1 MPDLTKLREETYLAN
16 IGLPKNGLVTTH
28 SGNASGRD
36 PESGLIAIKPSGI
49 DYDTLTPDQL
59 VVVDPEGK
67 IVEGDL
73 KPSVDLPHHLF
84 LYARVPEFNGIIHT
98 HSPFATSFAALGMSI
113 PCYLTA
119 IADEFG
125 NEIPCTPY
133 VDNQGDHIGEAI
145 LKYRNE
151 APAILLGNHGTFCYG
166 DSPKAALKAAVMIE
180 DVAKTVHYALLK
192 GQPKKLPPEEV
203 QKWWGR
209 YHTWYGQSESR

>member
-1 MPDLTKLREETYLAN
+1 MADLKRLREETYLAN

-36 PESGLIAIKPSGI
+36 PKSGLIAIKPSGV
-49 DYDTLTPDQL
+49 DYDSLTPDML
-59 VVVDPEGK
+59 VVVDPEGQR
-67 IVEGDL
+67 IEGDL

-84 LYARVPEFNGIIHT
+84 LYKHVPEFNGVIHT
-98 HSPFATSFAALGMSI
+98 HSPFATSFAALGLSI

-125 NEIPCTPY
+125 DEIPCTPY

-145 LKYRNE
+145 LKYRSK
-151 APAILLGNHGTFCYG
+151 APAILLANHGTFSYG
-166 DSPKAALKAAVMIE
+166 DSPKAALKAAIMLE

-192 GQPKKLPPEEV
+192 GQPKILPPEEV

-209 YHTWYGQSESR
+209 YHSWYGQAK